1 MSSRPVIGICSPVE
15 RARWGAW
22 DQESFLLPRNYVDMA
37 RAAGAL
43 VLMLPPDPIV
53 TENPDELLDLLDGLV
68 LAGGP
73 DVDPATY
80 GAPRH
85 PKTDRSVRERD
96 DFELALTKR
105 AMERDIPLLAI
116 CRGLQVMN
124 VARGGT
130 LIQHLPDHVGHEDH
144 RRVVGTFEGS
154 DHDVRL
160 EPGSLAARAAGEEE
174 HATRSHHHQGVDQIG
189 DGLVVTGWAEIDDL
203 PEALEDPGLRF
214 ALGVQWHPEADETSR
229 LIAGLVEEARGRRA
243 AAAR

>member
-1 MSSRPVIGICSPVE
+1 MSSRPVIGICAPVE

-43 VLMLPPDPIV
+43 VVMLPPDPAV
-53 TENPDELLDLLDGLV
+53 TENPDQVLDLLDGLM

-96 DFELALTKR
+96 DFELALTRR

-144 RRVVGTFEGS
+144 RRVVGSFEDV
-154 DHDVRL
+154 DHDVRR
-160 EPGSLAARAAGEEE
+160 EPGALAARAAGEEK
-174 HATRSHHHQGVDQIG
+174 HATKSHHHQGVDEIAE
-189 DGLVVTGWAEIDDL
+189 GLVVTGWAEIDDL
-203 PEALEDPGLRF
+203 PEALEDPELRF

-229 LIAGLVEEARGRRA
+229 LIAGLVEEARERRA

>member
-37 RAAGAL
+37 REAVV
-43 VLMLPPDPIV
+43 VLMLPLLDPVV
-53 TENPDELLDLLDGLV
+53 TENPDEVLDLLDGLV

-96 DFELALTKR
+96 DFELALTSAPWSATSR
-105 AMERDIPLLAI
+105 CWPSAAEFRPA
-116 CRGLQVMN
+116 N

-130 LIQHLPDHVGHEDH
+130 LIQHLPDQVGHEDH
-144 RRVVGTFEGS
+144 RRVR
-154 DHDVRL
+154 DV
-160 EPGSLAARAAGEEE
+160 
-174 HATRSHHHQGVDQIG
+174 
-189 DGLVVTGWAEIDDL
+189 
-203 PEALEDPGLRF
+203 
-214 ALGVQWHPEADETSR
+214 
-229 LIAGLVEEARGRRA
+229 
-243 AAAR
+243 